1 MVYSKTSVVD
11 LSTNLG
17 EMVINTFL
25 HEMKV
30 KYLIIRIIKY
40 NT

>member
-17 EMVINTFL
+17 EMVINTFSAQN
-25 HEMKV
+25 ESKIPNN
-30 KYLIIRIIKY
+30 KNKKD